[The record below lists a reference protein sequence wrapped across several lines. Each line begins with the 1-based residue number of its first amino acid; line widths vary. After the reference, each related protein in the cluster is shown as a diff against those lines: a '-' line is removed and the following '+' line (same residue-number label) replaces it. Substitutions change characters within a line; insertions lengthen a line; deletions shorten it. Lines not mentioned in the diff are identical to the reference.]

1 VTHASDVRIESDP
14 EGLHDKETMD
24 ALRAHNAL
32 FAGPLKIESFFVY
45 AFDGE
50 HLVGGLSGF
59 LVWDWF
65 SIGNHF
71 FNDDHALTDMIIA
84 LKRHVRNKAE
94 GICVHVPDRKR
105 IDRFVKAGFTYAGTV
120 PGTDKSP
127 DYHHA
132 ESRDFHTSREPSYRL
147 TTSLEPDPV
156 HQKTV
161 DRDMEDFYRGC
172 GVTFKT
178 GEIRHAALS
187 EHGFLGGVTA
197 DVYGDSVHVN
207 RLVVV
212 PSARGNRIGTR
223 LMEALEDEAIR
234 MGCVVIGL
242 GTTDFQAR
250 GFYERLGYEVVMT
263 RQGYPRGFDSHTMAK
278 RIRP

>member
-1 VTHASDVRIESDP
+1 VTHASGVRIENDP
-14 EGLHDKETMD
+14 GGLHDKETMD
-24 ALRAHNAL
+24 ALRAHNTL
-32 FAGPLKIESFFVY
+32 FAGPFKVESFFVY
-45 AFDGE
+45 AFDGDR
-50 HLVGGLSGF
+50 LVGGLSGS

-65 SIGNHF
+65 SIGNRF
-71 FNDDHALTDMIIA
+71 FKDDDVLTDMIIA
-84 LKRHVRNKAE
+84 LKRHVSDTAE
-94 GICVHVPDRKR
+94 GICVHMPDRKR

-132 ESRDFHTSREPSYRL
+132 ELRDFHTSREPSYRL
-147 TTSLEPDPV
+147 STSFEPDPV
-156 HQKTV
+156 HQNTV

-178 GEIRHAALS
+178 GEIRHVALS

-207 RLVVV
+207 RLVVI

-223 LMEALEDEAIR
+223 LMEALEDEAER
-234 MGCVVIGL
+234 MGCVVIEL

-263 RQGYPRGFDSHTMAK
+263 RQDNPRGFDSHTMAK